1 MGDFYY
7 SFSWGEAEW
16 RLRLGQRLD
25 REGAQS
31 FFFVLK
37 WKMPKRTALIGGGE
51 QKQKISDGGGCR
63 RIGTPVNGWWQCEV
77 MQPLG
82 KRVGAF
88 SNIKHGIT
96 TSPEIPLLGMYPK

>member
-31 FFFVLK
+31 FFFCLK
-37 WKMPKRTALIGGGE
+37 VEDAQE
-51 QKQKISDGGGCR
+51 
-63 RIGTPVNGWWQCEV
+63 NGSNW
-77 MQPLG
+77 G
-82 KRVGAF
+82 RGA
-88 SNIKHGIT
+88 KT
-96 TSPEIPLLGMYPK
+96 EDK